1 MLRRIFLYLEH
12 NDIHE
17 RSLTPMEHD
26 RDCVYLFDWSS
37 EFVGQVKSE
46 EFPLA
51 RSLFAGVLASSV
63 KLQEHP
69 ELIMKAN
76 AMSSNTLA
84 TSFV

>member
-1 MLRRIFLYLEH
+1 M
-12 NDIHE
+12 
-17 RSLTPMEHD
+17 
-26 RDCVYLFDWSS
+26 
-37 EFVGQVKSE
+37 GQVKSE

-63 KLQEHP
+63 KFQEHP